1 VVRTRLAPALLSQI
15 VKFGPFRRF
24 MFRTVAQTSLNYRNG
39 SLAEGIAGA
48 VHGGDRLPWAKIDG
62 GDNFASLSLMKWQVH
77 VYGTAKRG
85 LISWCGERQL
95 PLQVFPWRK
104 EYEAAGLARDAS
116 YLLRPDSYVALAD
129 PSGAPEAIERYFNS
143 RGLAGSP

>member
-1 VVRTRLAPALLSQI
+1 
-15 VKFGPFRRF
+15 
-24 MFRTVAQTSLNYRNG
+24 MFRTVSQTTLNYRG
-39 SLAEGIAGA
+39 GPLATGTAGA
-48 VHGGDRLPWAKIDG
+48 VSGGDRLPWVKIDG

-77 VYGTAKRG
+77 VYGTARPE
-85 LISWCGERQL
+85 LASWCAGHQL

-129 PSGAPEAIERYFNS
+129 PSGAPETIERYFNS